1 MMNSMRKLLVWLLPL
16 VALGVACNI
25 AGLAPTEIA
34 ESGGA
39 DAEVAGV
46 ATTAPAN
53 DLVPTPIPAPT
64 LPPIVQTSG
73 DADQIFGTNL
83 LIELYRTVS
92 PGVVS
97 IQVFSGFGGGQGSGF
112 VYDAQG
118 HIVTNEHVIE
128 GAERIEVAFNDG
140 TKAYAEL
147 VGVDI
152 TADLAVIKVDVPAER
167 LTPLVLGNSDAVQV
181 GQSVVAIGNPF
192 GLDSTMTLGIVSSLG
207 RTLDGDRAPGG
218 GTFVAPDI
226 IQTDAAI
233 NPGNSGGPLFNL
245 NGEIIGVNKA
255 IATETGVNSGIGF
268 AVASN
273 TVARIVPSL
282 IENGRHEYAYLGLS
296 GTDSERLTL
305 AQIESLNLPDALGV
319 YVVSVVPDGPAS
331 RAGLVGD
338 SGGATGGQ
346 FVGDGDFI
354 IEIDGLRVRTFA
366 DVLSYLVNNTEPG
379 QQIVLTVIRGG
390 ETLEVPLVLGVRPT
404 SQ

>member
-1 MMNSMRKLLVWLLPL
+1 MMNGMRKLLVWLLPL
-16 VALGVACNI
+16 VALGVACNV

-34 ESGGA
+34 GSGVV
-39 DAEVAGV
+39 DAAAED
-46 ATTAPAN
+46 ATTAPSVDPTA
-53 DLVPTPIPAPT
+53 TPIPAPT

-92 PGVVS
+92 PGVVA
-97 IQVFSGFGGGQGSGF
+97 IQVFSGLGGGQGSGF
-112 VYDAQG
+112 VYDTQG

-147 VGVDI
+147 IGVDI
-152 TADLAVIKVDVPAER
+152 TADLAVIKVDVPADR

-207 RTLDGDRAPGG
+207 RTLDGQTAPGG

-245 NGEIIGVNKA
+245 NGEIVGVNKA

-268 AVASN
+268 AIAAN

-305 AQIESLNLPDALGV
+305 EQIERLNLPDELGV

-331 RAGLVGD
+331 QAGVVGD
-338 SGGATGGQ
+338 GGSTTGGE
-346 FVGDGDFI
+346 FLGDGDFI
-354 IEIDGLRVRTFA
+354 TEIDGLRVRTFA

-379 QQIVLTVIRGG
+379 QEIVLTVIRDG
-390 ETLEVPLVLGVRPT
+390 ETLELSLVLGVRPT
-404 SQ
+404 AP